1 MTETK
6 SSSLRVSKSY
16 FRYLVFVLILI
27 EILDAYTTA
36 YPLVIPSNI
45 IDEFLADMNRNTAQ
59 GIFAIGAGIA
69 TIGMY
74 FVFINQYFADKF
86 GRKIILAF
94 TCFGMAFASLMMI
107 LSTNFVM
114 FVIFLFLL
122 YLFFSSDIWMIYI
135 NEECPDDKRAIWAN
149 IIVSGGIIGVF
160 ISSILRGVF
169 ITETSPVG
177 AWRGLSW
184 FAVILGFL
192 CAILVFFTLKETST
206 FLDDKKARIQAAKA
220 KPSFKENVS
229 SLFKSSRRTEYIVIL
244 FLALTNGWSY
254 LFCIVGQEYMRT
266 QGGLKET
273 QVNTL
278 VLISA
283 ALILAGY
290 ITTGITGD
298 KIGRKFVLYLWSIL
312 YPIFVIILVVL
323 VTGGLGTSP
332 ITWLFFGLI
341 YSAWWGLI
349 GGIRIVTVEI
359 VPTDKR
365 GTAGGLRGFISAAG
379 ITSGLLLGG
388 FLTLAFGYGVAFIIF
403 SIPLFINI
411 PLIYKYI
418 KETKGIDLTSIKG

>member
-1 MTETK
+1 MTESS
-6 SSSLRVSKSY
+6 SSSLRVSKGY

-59 GIFAIGAGIA
+59 AIYSIGAGIA

-74 FVFINQYFADKF
+74 FVFVNQYMADRI
-86 GRKIILAF
+86 GRKKILAF

-107 LSTNFVM
+107 LSTTFIMYIV
-114 FVIFLFLL
+114 FLFLL

-160 ISSILRGVF
+160 VSSILRGVF

-192 CAILVFFTLKETST
+192 CTILVLFTLKETST
-206 FLDDKKARIQAAKA
+206 YKEHKESGEKVET
-220 KPSFKENVS
+220 PSFTENVKA
-229 SLFKSSRRTEYIVIL
+229 LFKSSRRTEYIVVL
-244 FLALTNGWSY
+244 FLALTNGLSY
-254 LFCIVGQEYMRT
+254 LFCIVGQEYLRT
-266 QGGLKET
+266 QGGVSES
-273 QVNTL
+273 QVNTA
-278 VLISA
+278 VLITATMILSA
-283 ALILAGY
+283 Y
-290 ITTGITGD
+290 IVSGITGD
-298 KIGRKFVLYLWSIL
+298 KIGRKFVLYFWSIL
-312 YPIFVIILVVL
+312 LPIFVIIVVMLVNI
-323 VTGGLGTSP
+323 GMGTSI
-332 ITWLFFGLI
+332 ITWIFFGLV
-341 YSAWWGLI
+341 YGAWWGLI

-365 GTAGGLRGFISAAG
+365 GTAGGLRGFISALG

-388 FLTLAFGYGVAFIIF
+388 IVVLFLGLGMAFILF
-403 SIPLFINI
+403 SIPLFINV
-411 PLIYKYI
+411 PLVYKYI
-418 KETKGIDLTSIKG
+418 KETKGVDLTSIKA

>member
-1 MTETK
+1 MTETS
-6 SSSLRVSKSY
+6 SSSLRVSKGY

-36 YPLVIPSNI
+36 YPLVIPSNV
-45 IDEFLADMNRNTAQ
+45 IDEFLADMDRNTAQ
-59 GIFAIGAGIA
+59 AIFSIGAGIA

-74 FVFINQYFADKF
+74 FVFVNQYMADRI
-86 GRKIILAF
+86 GRKKILAF

-107 LSTNFVM
+107 LSTSFIM
-114 FVIFLFLL
+114 FIVFLFLL
-122 YLFFSSDIWMIYI
+122 YLFFSSDVWMIYI

-160 ISSILRGVF
+160 LSSILRGVF

-192 CAILVFFTLKETST
+192 CMILVLFTLKETST
-206 FLDDKKARIQAAKA
+206 YLEHKELDKKEKA
-220 KPSFKENVS
+220 PSFTENVKA
-229 SLFKSSRRTEYIVIL
+229 LFKSSRKNEYIVIL
-244 FLALTNGWSY
+244 FLALTNGLSY

-266 QGGLKET
+266 QGGLSES
-273 QVNTL
+273 QVNTMI
-278 VLISA
+278 LITAS
-283 ALILAGY
+283 LILAGY
-290 ITTGITGD
+290 ITSGITGD
-298 KIGRKFVLYLWSIL
+298 KIGRKFVLYFWSLL
-312 YPIFVIILVVL
+312 YPIFVIILVTL
-323 VTGGLGTSP
+323 VMAGMGTNI
-332 ITWLFFGLI
+332 ITWIFFGLI

-365 GTAGGLRGFISAAG
+365 GTAGGLRGFISALG

-388 FLTLAFGYGVAFIIF
+388 IVVFFLGLGMAFILF

-418 KETKGIDLTSIKG
+418 KETKGVDLKSIKG

>member
-1 MTETK
+1 
-6 SSSLRVSKSY
+6 
-16 FRYLVFVLILI
+16 
-27 EILDAYTTA
+27 
-36 YPLVIPSNI
+36 
-45 IDEFLADMNRNTAQ
+45 
-59 GIFAIGAGIA
+59 
-69 TIGMY
+69 
-74 FVFINQYFADKF
+74 
-86 GRKIILAF
+86 
-94 TCFGMAFASLMMI
+94 
-107 LSTNFVM
+107 
-114 FVIFLFLL
+114 
-122 YLFFSSDIWMIYI
+122 
-135 NEECPDDKRAIWAN
+135 
-149 IIVSGGIIGVF
+149 
-160 ISSILRGVF
+160 
-169 ITETSPVG
+169 
-177 AWRGLSW
+177 
-184 FAVILGFL
+184 
-192 CAILVFFTLKETST
+192 
-206 FLDDKKARIQAAKA
+206 
-220 KPSFKENVS
+220 
-229 SLFKSSRRTEYIVIL
+229 
-244 FLALTNGWSY
+244 
-254 LFCIVGQEYMRT
+254 MRT